1 MQLGRMLIA
10 EAIGTY
16 LLVLFGAGA
25 VATDVVTGG
34 QLGLWPVGFIGG
46 FGVTV
51 GIYATVAISGAH
63 LNPAISL
70 AFALFRR
77 SEFPVGRMVSYWG
90 AQLAGA
96 FAAGLTLFAVFSP
109 FVERLER
116 LNGYIRGAPGSE
128 YSAMIFS
135 KHFPD
140 PGTFGIDEAARS
152 LLSAPAAA
160 AIEGF
165 GTAILAFV
173 IFAVFD
179 RRNTALTNSNLAPL
193 LVGLTVAIL
202 IGMFGPLTHA
212 GWNPVRD
219 FGPRIV
225 AFFAGWGSIAIP
237 GPTGGFWAYI
247 VGPLVGAPIGAAV
260 YEFLLRPGLPPEHQ
274 DSLSRNGSADAL
286 GEYEPASNARDGG
299 ARDGDTG
306 DGIE

>member
-1 MQLGRMLIA
+1 MQIGHALTA
-10 EAIGTY
+10 EAIGTF

-34 QLGLWPVGFIGG
+34 ALGLWPVGFIGG
-46 FGVTV
+46 FGVTI

-70 AFALFRR
+70 AFVIFRR
-77 SEFPVGRMVSYWG
+77 KEFPLGKMFAYWG
-90 AQLAGA
+90 AQLLGA
-96 FAAGLTLFAVFSP
+96 VLAGLTLLVIFAP

-116 LNGYIRGAPGSE
+116 VNGYIRGATGSE
-128 YSAMIFS
+128 YSGMIFS

-140 PGTFGIDEAARS
+140 PGLFGIDEAARS

-173 IFAVFD
+173 IFSVFD
-179 RRNTALTNSNLAPL
+179 RRNAALPNQALAPL
-193 LVGLTVAIL
+193 IVGLTVAIL
-202 IGMFGPLTHA
+202 IGVFGPLTHA

-225 AFFAGWGSIAIP
+225 GYFAGWGSIALP
-237 GPTGGFWAYI
+237 GVTGGFWAYI

-260 YEFLLRPGLPPEHQ
+260 HEFLLRPGLPSEHQ
-274 DSLSRNGSADAL
+274 DSLPRNGSAEAL
-286 GEYEPASNARDGG
+286 ANYEPASSAQEGR
-299 ARDGDTG
+299 
-306 DGIE
+306 E

>member
-1 MQLGRMLIA
+1 MRLGRLLIA

-16 LLVLFGAGA
+16 LLVLFGAGS

-34 QLGLWPVGFIGG
+34 ALGLWPVGFIGG

-70 AFALFRR
+70 AFAIFRR
-77 SEFPVGRMVSYWG
+77 REFPFGRMAAYWG
-90 AQLAGA
+90 AQLIGA
-96 FAAGLTLFAVFSP
+96 IVAGLTLYVVFSP

-116 LNGYIRGAPGSE
+116 LNGYIRGEPGSE

-140 PGTFGIDEAARS
+140 PGIFGIDEATRA
-152 LLSAPAAA
+152 LLSAPAAS

-173 IFAVFD
+173 IFSVFD
-179 RRNTALTNSNLAPL
+179 RHNAALTNRNLAPL
-193 LVGLTVAIL
+193 IVGLTVAIL

-212 GWNPVRD
+212 GWNPARD
-219 FGPRIV
+219 FGPRVV

-237 GPTGGFWAYI
+237 GPSGGFWAYI

-260 YEFLLRPGLPPEHQ
+260 YEFLLRPGLPPERH
-274 DSLSRNGSADAL
+274 DRMPRNGCTDEL
-286 GEYEPASNARDGG
+286 TEYEPTGG
-299 ARDGDTG
+299 QPRGKPEG
-306 DGIE
+306 H

>member
-1 MQLGRMLIA
+1 MQLSRMLIA

-34 QLGLWPVGFIGG
+34 ALGLWPVGFIGG
-46 FGVTV
+46 FGVTI

-70 AFALFRR
+70 AFAIFRR
-77 SEFPVGRMVSYWG
+77 SEFPFPRMLAYWG
-90 AQLAGA
+90 AQLGGA
-96 FAAGLTLFAVFSP
+96 VVAGLTLYAIFAP

-116 LNGYIRGAPGSE
+116 LNDYIRGVPGSE
-128 YSAMIFS
+128 YSGMIFS

-140 PGTFGIDEAARS
+140 PGIFGIDEAARA

-173 IFAVFD
+173 VFSVFD
-179 RRNTALTNSNLAPL
+179 RRNAALPNQALSPL
-193 LVGLTVAIL
+193 IVGLTVAIL
-202 IGMFGPLTHA
+202 IGVFGPLTHA

-225 AFFAGWGSIAIP
+225 GFFAGWGIIAIP
-237 GPTGGFWAYI
+237 GVSGGFWAYI

-260 YEFLLRPGLPPEHQ
+260 HEFLLKPGLPSENH
-274 DSLSRNGSADAL
+274 DSASPNGSADTLAD
-286 GEYEPASNARDGG
+286 YERAAASRDG
-299 ARDGDTG
+299 R
-306 DGIE
+306 E

>member
-1 MQLGRMLIA
+1 MQLGRALTA

-34 QLGLWPVGFIGG
+34 ALGLWPVGFIGG
-46 FGVTV
+46 FGVTI

-70 AFALFRR
+70 AFAIFCR
-77 SEFPVGRMVSYWG
+77 SEFSFGKMLAYWG
-90 AQLAGA
+90 AQLTGA
-96 FAAGLTLFAVFSP
+96 IAAGLTLFAIFAP

-140 PGTFGIDEAARS
+140 PGLFGVDEAARA
-152 LLSAPAAA
+152 LLSPPAAA

-173 IFAVFD
+173 IFSVFD
-179 RRNTALTNSNLAPL
+179 RRNAALPNQALSPL
-193 LVGLTVAIL
+193 IVGLTVAIL
-202 IGMFGPLTHA
+202 IGVFGPLTHA

-237 GPTGGFWAYI
+237 GQSGGFWAYI
-247 VGPLVGAPIGAAV
+247 VGPLVGAPIGAAAH
-260 YEFLLRPGLPPEHQ
+260 EFLLKPALPALRQ
-274 DSLSRNGSADAL
+274 DTSPRSGSADA
-286 GEYEPASNARDGG
+286 PA
-299 ARDGDTG
+299 
-306 DGIE
+306 E

>member
-1 MQLGRMLIA
+1 MRLGRLLIA

-16 LLVLFGAGA
+16 LLVLFGAGS

-34 QLGLWPVGFIGG
+34 ALGLWPVGFIGG

-70 AFALFRR
+70 AFAIFRR
-77 SEFPVGRMVSYWG
+77 REFPFGRMTAYWG
-90 AQLAGA
+90 AQLIGA
-96 FAAGLTLFAVFSP
+96 IVAGLTLYVVFSP

-140 PGTFGIDEAARS
+140 PGIFGIDEATRA

-173 IFAVFD
+173 IFSVFD
-179 RRNTALTNSNLAPL
+179 RRNAALTNRNLAPL
-193 LVGLTVAIL
+193 IVGLTVAIL

-219 FGPRIV
+219 FGPRVV

-237 GPTGGFWAYI
+237 GPSGGFWAYI

-260 YEFLLRPGLPPEHQ
+260 YEFLLRPGLPPERH
-274 DSLSRNGSADAL
+274 DGMPRNGCTDAL
-286 GEYEPASNARDGG
+286 TEYEPAGG
-299 ARDGDTG
+299 QPQPRGKPEG
-306 DGIE
+306 R

>member
-1 MQLGRMLIA
+1 MQLGRVLTA
-10 EAIGTY
+10 EVIGTY

-34 QLGLWPVGFIGG
+34 ALGLWPVGFIGG
-46 FGVTV
+46 FGVTI

-70 AFALFRR
+70 AFAILRR
-77 SEFPVGRMVSYWG
+77 REFPFGRMLAYWG

-96 FAAGLTLFAVFSP
+96 VAAGLTLFAIFAP
-109 FVERLER
+109 FVERMER
-116 LNGYIRGAPGSE
+116 LNGFVRGAPGSE

-140 PGTFGIDEAARS
+140 PGIFGIDEAARA

-165 GTAILAFV
+165 GAAILAFI

-179 RRNTALTNSNLAPL
+179 KRNAALPNQALSPL
-193 LVGLTVAIL
+193 IVGLTVAIL
-202 IGMFGPLTHA
+202 IGVFGPLTHA

-237 GPTGGFWAYI
+237 GPSGGFWAYI

-260 YEFLLRPGLPPEHQ
+260 YEFLLRPGHPPERH
-274 DSLSRNGSADAL
+274 SGLPRNGSADAL
-286 GEYEPASNARDGG
+286 ADYERTASTEDDGQ
-299 ARDGDTG
+299 
-306 DGIE
+306 

>member
-1 MQLGRMLIA
+1 MLIA

-34 QLGLWPVGFIGG
+34 ALGLWPVGFIGG
-46 FGVTV
+46 FGVTI

-70 AFALFRR
+70 AFAIFRR
-77 SEFPVGRMVSYWG
+77 SEFPFGRMLAYWG

-96 FAAGLTLFAVFSP
+96 ILAGLTLFAIFSP
-109 FVERLER
+109 FVEQLER
-116 LNGYIRGAPGSE
+116 LNGYVRGAAGSE
-128 YSAMIFS
+128 YSGMIFS

-140 PGTFGIDEAARS
+140 PGLFGIDETARA

-173 IFAVFD
+173 IFSVFD
-179 RRNTALTNSNLAPL
+179 RRNSALPNQALSPL
-193 LVGLTVAIL
+193 IVGLTVAIL
-202 IGMFGPLTHA
+202 IGVFGPLTHA

-225 AFFAGWGSIAIP
+225 GFFAGWGSIAIP
-237 GPTGGFWAYI
+237 GPSGGFWAYI
-247 VGPLVGAPIGAAV
+247 VGPLIGAPIGAAV
-260 YEFLLRPGLPPEHQ
+260 HEFLLKPGLPSERQ
-274 DSLSRNGSADAL
+274 DVMPPNGSADAL
-286 GEYEPASNARDGG
+286 AEYEHTASAQDDR
-299 ARDGDTG
+299 
-306 DGIE
+306 E

>member
-1 MQLGRMLIA
+1 MRLGRLLIA

-34 QLGLWPVGFIGG
+34 ALGLWPVGFIGG

-70 AFALFRR
+70 AFAIFRR
-77 SEFPVGRMVSYWG
+77 SEFPFGRMTAYWG

-96 FAAGLTLFAVFSP
+96 IVAGLTLYVVFSP

-116 LNGYIRGAPGSE
+116 LNGYIRGVPGSE

-135 KHFPD
+135 KHCPD
-140 PGTFGIDEAARS
+140 PGIFGIDEATRA

-173 IFAVFD
+173 IFSVFD
-179 RRNTALTNSNLAPL
+179 RRNAALTNRNLAPL
-193 LVGLTVAIL
+193 IVGLTVAIL

-219 FGPRIV
+219 FGPRVV

-237 GPTGGFWAYI
+237 GPSGGFWAYI

-260 YEFLLRPGLPPEHQ
+260 YEFLLKPGLPPERH
-274 DSLSRNGSADAL
+274 DGVPRNGSTDAL
-286 GEYEPASNARDGG
+286 AEYEPASGTQDG
-299 ARDGDTG
+299 R
-306 DGIE
+306 E

>member
-1 MQLGRMLIA
+1 MQIGRALTA
-10 EAIGTY
+10 EAIGTF

-34 QLGLWPVGFIGG
+34 ALGLWPVGFIGG
-46 FGVTV
+46 FGVTI

-70 AFALFRR
+70 AFAIFRR
-77 SEFPVGRMVSYWG
+77 KEFPLGKMFAYWG
-90 AQLAGA
+90 AQLLGA
-96 FAAGLTLFAVFSP
+96 VLAGLTLLVIFAP

-116 LNGYIRGAPGSE
+116 VNGYIRGATGSE
-128 YSAMIFS
+128 YSGMIFS

-140 PGTFGIDEAARS
+140 PGLFGIDEAARS

-160 AIEGF
+160 TIEGF

-173 IFAVFD
+173 IFSVFD
-179 RRNTALTNSNLAPL
+179 RRNAALPNQALAPL
-193 LVGLTVAIL
+193 IVGLTVAIL
-202 IGMFGPLTHA
+202 IGVFGPLTHA

-225 AFFAGWGSIAIP
+225 GYFAGWGSIALP
-237 GPTGGFWAYI
+237 GVTGGFWAYI

-260 YEFLLRPGLPPEHQ
+260 HEFLLRPGLPSENK
-274 DSLSRNGSADAL
+274 DSLPRNGSAEAL
-286 GEYEPASNARDGG
+286 ADYEPASSAQDG
-299 ARDGDTG
+299 R
-306 DGIE
+306 E

>member
-1 MQLGRMLIA
+1 MQLGRALTA

-34 QLGLWPVGFIGG
+34 ALGLWPVGFIGG
-46 FGVTV
+46 FGVTI

-70 AFALFRR
+70 SFAIFRHR
-77 SEFPVGRMVSYWG
+77 DFPLGRMFAYWG
-90 AQLAGA
+90 AQLLGA
-96 FAAGLTLFAVFSP
+96 VVAGLTLFIIFSP
-109 FVERLER
+109 FIERLER
-116 LNGYIRGAPGSE
+116 LKGYIRGSSGSE

-140 PGTFGIDEAARS
+140 PGVFGIDEAARA

-173 IFAVFD
+173 VFSVFD
-179 RRNTALTNSNLAPL
+179 RRNAALPNQALAPL
-193 LVGLTVAIL
+193 IVGLTVAIL
-202 IGMFGPLTHA
+202 IGVFGPLTHA

-225 AFFAGWGSIAIP
+225 GFFAGWGSVAIP
-237 GPTGGFWAYI
+237 GVTSGFWAYI
-247 VGPLVGAPIGAAV
+247 VGPLIGAPIGAAV
-260 YEFLLRPGLPPEHQ
+260 HEFLLKPGLPPESK
-274 DSLSRNGSADAL
+274 DGLPRNGSAEAL
-286 GEYEPASNARDGG
+286 ADYERATSTQDG
-299 ARDGDTG
+299 R
-306 DGIE
+306 E

>member
-1 MQLGRMLIA
+1 MLIA

-34 QLGLWPVGFIGG
+34 ALGLWPVGFIGG
-46 FGVTV
+46 LGVTI

-70 AFALFRR
+70 AFAIFRR
-77 SEFPVGRMVSYWG
+77 SEFPFHRMLAYWG
-90 AQLAGA
+90 AQLGGA
-96 FAAGLTLFAVFSP
+96 VVAGLTLYAIFAP

-140 PGTFGIDEAARS
+140 PGIFGIDEAAS
-152 LLSAPAAA
+152 ALLSAPAAA

-173 IFAVFD
+173 IFSVFD
-179 RRNTALTNSNLAPL
+179 RRNAALPNQALSPL
-193 LVGLTVAIL
+193 IVGLTVAIL
-202 IGMFGPLTHA
+202 IGVFGPLTHA

-237 GPTGGFWAYI
+237 GVSGGFWAYI

-260 YEFLLRPGLPPEHQ
+260 HEFLLKPGLPSDRQ
-274 DSLSRNGSADAL
+274 DGPSPNGSADTLAD
-286 GEYEPASNARDGG
+286 YEHAAASRDGK
-299 ARDGDTG
+299 
-306 DGIE
+306 E

>member
-1 MQLGRMLIA
+1 MQKQLGRALIA

-16 LLVLFGAGA
+16 LLVLFGAGS

-34 QLGLWPVGFIGG
+34 ALGLWPVGFIGG

-70 AFALFRR
+70 AFAIFRR
-77 SEFPVGRMVSYWG
+77 REFPFGRMTAYWG
-90 AQLAGA
+90 AQLVGA
-96 FAAGLTLFAVFSP
+96 IVAGLTLYVVFSP

-140 PGTFGIDEAARS
+140 PGIFGIDEATRA

-173 IFAVFD
+173 IFSVFD
-179 RRNTALTNSNLAPL
+179 RRNAALTNRNLAPL
-193 LVGLTVAIL
+193 IVGLTVAIL

-219 FGPRIV
+219 FGPRVV

-237 GPTGGFWAYI
+237 GPSGGFWAYI
-247 VGPLVGAPIGAAV
+247 VGPLIGAPIGAAV
-260 YEFLLRPGLPPEHQ
+260 HEFLLKPGLPKEHQ
-274 DSLSRNGSADAL
+274 DEGPHNGSADAL
-286 GEYEPASNARDGG
+286 ADYERATAPRDG
-299 ARDGDTG
+299 R
-306 DGIE
+306 E

>member
-1 MQLGRMLIA
+1 MQIGRALTA
-10 EAIGTY
+10 EAIGTF

-34 QLGLWPVGFIGG
+34 ALGLWPVGFIGG
-46 FGVTV
+46 FGVTI

-70 AFALFRR
+70 AFAIFRR
-77 SEFPVGRMVSYWG
+77 KEFPLGKMFAYWG
-90 AQLAGA
+90 AQLLGA
-96 FAAGLTLFAVFSP
+96 VLAGLTLLVIFAP

-116 LNGYIRGAPGSE
+116 VNGYIRGATGSE
-128 YSAMIFS
+128 YSGMIFS

-140 PGTFGIDEAARS
+140 PGLFGIDEAARS

-173 IFAVFD
+173 IFSVFD
-179 RRNTALTNSNLAPL
+179 RRNAALPNQALAPL
-193 LVGLTVAIL
+193 IVGLTVAIL
-202 IGMFGPLTHA
+202 IGVFGPLTHA

-225 AFFAGWGSIAIP
+225 GYFAGWGSIALP
-237 GPTGGFWAYI
+237 GVTGGFWAYI

-260 YEFLLRPGLPPEHQ
+260 HEFLLRPGLPSEHQ
-274 DSLSRNGSADAL
+274 DSLPRNGSAEAL
-286 GEYEPASNARDGG
+286 ADYEPASSAQDG
-299 ARDGDTG
+299 R
-306 DGIE
+306 E

>member
-1 MQLGRMLIA
+1 MQLGRLLIA

-34 QLGLWPVGFIGG
+34 ALGLWPVGFIGG
-46 FGVTV
+46 FGVTI

-70 AFALFRR
+70 AFAIFRR
-77 SEFPVGRMVSYWG
+77 SEFSFQRMFAYWG

-96 FAAGLTLFAVFSP
+96 VVAGLTLLIVFSP
-109 FVERLER
+109 FIKRLEQM
-116 LNGYIRGAPGSE
+116 NGYIRGAPGSE

-140 PGTFGIDEAARS
+140 PGAFGIGEAAHA

-160 AIEGF
+160 AVEGF

-173 IFAVFD
+173 IFSVFD
-179 RRNTALTNSNLAPL
+179 RRNTALANQNLSPL
-193 LVGLTVAIL
+193 IVGLTVAIL
-202 IGMFGPLTHA
+202 IGVFGPLTHA

-225 AFFAGWGSIAIP
+225 GFFAGWGSIAIP
-237 GPTGGFWAYI
+237 GVSGGFWAYI

-260 YEFLLRPGLPPEHQ
+260 HEILLKPGLPSERNPG
-274 DSLSRNGSADAL
+274 LPRNGPTEAL
-286 GEYEPASNARDGG
+286 AEYEPAGSAQDG
-299 ARDGDTG
+299 R
-306 DGIE
+306 E

>member
-70 AFALFRR
+70 AFAVFRR

-179 RRNTALTNSNLAPL
+179 RRNTCA
-193 LVGLTVAIL
+193 
-202 IGMFGPLTHA
+202 
-212 GWNPVRD
+212 D
-219 FGPRIV
+219 EQQ
-225 AFFAGWGSIAIP
+225 P
-237 GPTGGFWAYI
+237 GPAPGGIDGRHTYRHVRAADPCGLESCARLRSPNRCVLRGLGQHRHTGADRR
-247 VGPLVGAPIGAAV
+247 
-260 YEFLLRPGLPPEHQ
+260 LLGIHRRPARG
-274 DSLSRNGSADAL
+274 R
-286 GEYEPASNARDGG
+286 SNRRGG
-299 ARDGDTG
+299 V
-306 DGIE
+306 

>member
-1 MQLGRMLIA
+1 MQIGRALTA
-10 EAIGTY
+10 EAIGTF

-34 QLGLWPVGFIGG
+34 ALGLWPVGFIGG
-46 FGVTV
+46 FGVTI

-70 AFALFRR
+70 AFAIFRR
-77 SEFPVGRMVSYWG
+77 KEFPLGKMFAYWG
-90 AQLAGA
+90 AQLLGA
-96 FAAGLTLFAVFSP
+96 VLAGLTLLVIFAP

-116 LNGYIRGAPGSE
+116 VNGYIRGATGSE
-128 YSAMIFS
+128 YSGMIFS

-140 PGTFGIDEAARS
+140 PGLFGIDEAARS

-160 AIEGF
+160 TIEGF

-173 IFAVFD
+173 IFSVFD
-179 RRNTALTNSNLAPL
+179 RRNAALPNQALAPL
-193 LVGLTVAIL
+193 IVGLTVAIL
-202 IGMFGPLTHA
+202 IGVFGPLTHA

-225 AFFAGWGSIAIP
+225 GHFAGWGSIALP
-237 GPTGGFWAYI
+237 GVTGGFWAYI

-260 YEFLLRPGLPPEHQ
+260 HEFLLRPGLPSEHQ
-274 DSLSRNGSADAL
+274 DSLPRNGSAEAL
-286 GEYEPASNARDGG
+286 AEYEPASSAQDG
-299 ARDGDTG
+299 R
-306 DGIE
+306 E

>member
-1 MQLGRMLIA
+1 MLIA

-25 VATDVVTGG
+25 VATDIVTGG
-34 QLGLWPVGFIGG
+34 ALGLWPVGFIGG
-46 FGVTV
+46 FGVTI

-70 AFALFRR
+70 AFAIFRH
-77 SEFPVGRMVSYWG
+77 SEFPFGRMLAYWG

-96 FAAGLTLFAVFSP
+96 ILAGLTLFAIFSS

-116 LNGYIRGAPGSE
+116 LNGYVRGAAGSE
-128 YSAMIFS
+128 YSGMIFS

-140 PGTFGIDEAARS
+140 PGIFGIDEATRA

-165 GTAILAFV
+165 GAAILAFV
-173 IFAVFD
+173 IFSVFD
-179 RRNTALTNSNLAPL
+179 RRNSALPNQALSPL
-193 LVGLTVAIL
+193 IVGLTVAIL
-202 IGMFGPLTHA
+202 IGVFGPLTHA

-237 GPTGGFWAYI
+237 GQSGGFWAYI

-260 YEFLLRPGLPPEHQ
+260 HEFLLKPGLPSEHQ
-274 DSLSRNGSADAL
+274 DALPSNSSAEAL
-286 GEYEPASNARDGG
+286 AEYDNAAASKDG
-299 ARDGDTG
+299 R
-306 DGIE
+306 E

>member
-1 MQLGRMLIA
+1 MRLGRLLIA

-34 QLGLWPVGFIGG
+34 ALGLWPVGFIGG

-70 AFALFRR
+70 AFAIFRR
-77 SEFPVGRMVSYWG
+77 REFPFGRMIAYWG

-96 FAAGLTLFAVFSP
+96 IVAGLTLYAVFSP

-116 LNGYIRGAPGSE
+116 LNGYIRGVPGSE

-140 PGTFGIDEAARS
+140 PGLFGIDEAARA
-152 LLSAPAAA
+152 LLSAPATA

-165 GTAILAFV
+165 GAAILAFV
-173 IFAVFD
+173 IFSVFD
-179 RRNTALTNSNLAPL
+179 RRNAALPNQALSPL
-193 LVGLTVAIL
+193 IVGLTVAIL
-202 IGMFGPLTHA
+202 IGVFGPLTHA

-219 FGPRIV
+219 FGPRVV

-237 GPTGGFWAYI
+237 GPSGGFWAYI

-260 YEFLLRPGLPPEHQ
+260 HEFLLKPGLPSSHQ
-274 DSLSRNGSADAL
+274 DGPSPNGSADTLAD
-286 GEYEPASNARDGG
+286 YEHTSASRDGK
-299 ARDGDTG
+299 
-306 DGIE
+306 E

>member
-1 MQLGRMLIA
+1 MLIA

-34 QLGLWPVGFIGG
+34 ALGLWPVGFIGG
-46 FGVTV
+46 FGVTI

-70 AFALFRR
+70 AFAIFRR
-77 SEFPVGRMVSYWG
+77 SEFPLGRMLAYWG
-90 AQLAGA
+90 AQLVGA
-96 FAAGLTLFAVFSP
+96 VVAGLTLYAIFSP
-109 FVERLER
+109 FVGRLEQ
-116 LNGYIRGAPGSE
+116 LSGYIRGAPGSE

-140 PGTFGIDEAARS
+140 PGIFGIDEAARG
-152 LLSAPAAA
+152 LMSAPAAA

-173 IFAVFD
+173 IFTVFD
-179 RRNTALTNSNLAPL
+179 RRNAALTNRNLAPL
-193 LVGLTVAIL
+193 IVGLTVAIL

-237 GPTGGFWAYI
+237 GPSGGFWAYI

-260 YEFLLRPGLPPEHQ
+260 HEFLLKPGLPSEHQ
-274 DSLSRNGSADAL
+274 DVLPSNGSADTL
-286 GEYEPASNARDGG
+286 TEYDNAVASKDG
-299 ARDGDTG
+299 R
-306 DGIE
+306 E

>member
-1 MQLGRMLIA
+1 MQLGRALTS

-34 QLGLWPVGFIGG
+34 ALGLWPVGFIGG
-46 FGVTV
+46 FGVTI

-70 AFALFRR
+70 AFAIFRR
-77 SEFPVGRMVSYWG
+77 SEFPFGRMLAYWG
-90 AQLAGA
+90 AQLLGA
-96 FAAGLTLFAVFSP
+96 VAAGLTLLVVFSP
-109 FVERLER
+109 FVKHLEQT
-116 LNGYIRGAPGSE
+116 NGYIRGAPGSE
-128 YSAMIFS
+128 YSGMIFS

-140 PGTFGIDEAARS
+140 PSIFGIDEAARA

-173 IFAVFD
+173 IFSVFD
-179 RRNTALTNSNLAPL
+179 KRNHALPNQALSPL
-193 LVGLTVAIL
+193 IVGLTVAIL
-202 IGMFGPLTHA
+202 IGVFGPLTHA

-225 AFFAGWGSIAIP
+225 AFFAGWGNIAIP
-237 GPTGGFWAYI
+237 GQSGGFWAYI
-247 VGPLVGAPIGAAV
+247 IGPLVGAPIGAAV
-260 YEFLLRPGLPPEHQ
+260 HEILLKPGLPSEHQ
-274 DSLSRNGSADAL
+274 EVPPRNCPADAL
-286 GEYEPASNARDGG
+286 AEYEHAASAQDDR
-299 ARDGDTG
+299 
-306 DGIE
+306 

>member
-1 MQLGRMLIA
+1 MQLGRALTA

-34 QLGLWPVGFIGG
+34 ALGLWPVGFIGG
-46 FGVTV
+46 FGVTI

-70 AFALFRR
+70 AFAIFRR
-77 SEFPVGRMVSYWG
+77 NEFPFGRMVAYWG

-96 FAAGLTLFAVFSP
+96 VAAGLTLYAVFSP
-109 FVERLER
+109 FVERLEKM
-116 LNGYIRGAPGSE
+116 NGYIRGAPGSE

-140 PGTFGIDEAARS
+140 PGLFGIDEAARV

-173 IFAVFD
+173 IFSVFD
-179 RRNTALTNSNLAPL
+179 RRNGALTNRNLAPL
-193 LVGLTVAIL
+193 IVGLTVAIL
-202 IGMFGPLTHA
+202 IGVFGPLTHA

-225 AFFAGWGSIAIP
+225 AFFAGWVVSPYRGPP
-237 GPTGGFWAYI
+237 GASGRTSRGRWWAH
-247 VGPLVGAPIGAAV
+247 PS
-260 YEFLLRPGLPPEHQ
+260 GLQ
-274 DSLSRNGSADAL
+274 CTSSC
-286 GEYEPASNARDGG
+286 
-299 ARDGDTG
+299 
-306 DGIE
+306 

>member
-1 MQLGRMLIA
+1 MLIA

-34 QLGLWPVGFIGG
+34 ALGLWPVGFIGG
-46 FGVTV
+46 FGVTI

-70 AFALFRR
+70 AFAIFRH
-77 SEFPVGRMVSYWG
+77 SEFPFGRMFAYWG

-96 FAAGLTLFAVFSP
+96 ILAGLTLFAIFAS

-116 LNGYIRGAPGSE
+116 LNGYVRGAVGSE
-128 YSAMIFS
+128 YSGMIFS

-140 PGTFGIDEAARS
+140 PGIFGIDEAARA

-173 IFAVFD
+173 IFSVFD
-179 RRNTALTNSNLAPL
+179 RRNSALPNQALSPL
-193 LVGLTVAIL
+193 IVGLTVAIL
-202 IGMFGPLTHA
+202 IGVFAPITQA
-212 GWNPVRD
+212 GWNPARD

-237 GPTGGFWAYI
+237 GPSGGFWAYI
-247 VGPLVGAPIGAAV
+247 VGPLIGAPIGAAV
-260 YEFLLRPGLPPEHQ
+260 HEFLLKPGLPSERQ
-274 DSLSRNGSADAL
+274 DILPPNGSADAL
-286 GEYEPASNARDGG
+286 AEYENTASAQDDR
-299 ARDGDTG
+299 
-306 DGIE
+306 E

>member
-1 MQLGRMLIA
+1 MRLGRLLIA

-16 LLVLFGAGA
+16 LLVLFGAGS

-34 QLGLWPVGFIGG
+34 ALGLWPVGFIGG

-70 AFALFRR
+70 AFAIFRR
-77 SEFPVGRMVSYWG
+77 REFPFGRMTAYWG
-90 AQLAGA
+90 AQLVGA
-96 FAAGLTLFAVFSP
+96 IVAGLTLYVVFSP

-140 PGTFGIDEAARS
+140 PGIFGIDEATRA

-173 IFAVFD
+173 IFSVFD
-179 RRNTALTNSNLAPL
+179 RRNAALTNRNLAPL
-193 LVGLTVAIL
+193 IVGLTVAIL

-237 GPTGGFWAYI
+237 GRPVASGIYS
-247 VGPLVGAPIGAAV
+247 GPANWRAH
-260 YEFLLRPGLPPEHQ
+260 R
-274 DSLSRNGSADAL
+274 S
-286 GEYEPASNARDGG
+286 GG
-299 ARDGDTG
+299 A
-306 DGIE
+306 

>member
-1 MQLGRMLIA
+1 MLIA

-34 QLGLWPVGFIGG
+34 ALGLWPVGFIGG
-46 FGVTV
+46 FGVTI

-70 AFALFRR
+70 AFAIFHH
-77 SEFPVGRMVSYWG
+77 SEFPFGRMFAYWG

-96 FAAGLTLFAVFSP
+96 ILAGLTLFAIFAS

-116 LNGYIRGAPGSE
+116 LNGYVRGAVGSE
-128 YSAMIFS
+128 YSGMIFS

-140 PGTFGIDEAARS
+140 PGIFGIDEAARA

-173 IFAVFD
+173 IFSVFD
-179 RRNTALTNSNLAPL
+179 RRNSALPNQALSPL
-193 LVGLTVAIL
+193 IVGLTVAIL
-202 IGMFGPLTHA
+202 IGVFGPLTHA
-212 GWNPVRD
+212 GWNPARD

-237 GPTGGFWAYI
+237 GPSGGFWAYI
-247 VGPLVGAPIGAAV
+247 VGPLIGAPIGAAV
-260 YEFLLRPGLPPEHQ
+260 HEFLLKPGLPSERQ
-274 DSLSRNGSADAL
+274 DVVPTNGSADAL
-286 GEYEPASNARDGG
+286 AEYEHTASAQDDR
-299 ARDGDTG
+299 
-306 DGIE
+306 E

>member
-1 MQLGRMLIA
+1 MLMA

-34 QLGLWPVGFIGG
+34 ALGLWPVGFIGG
-46 FGVTV
+46 FGVTI

-70 AFALFRR
+70 AFAIFRR
-77 SEFPVGRMVSYWG
+77 SEFPFPRMLAYWG

-96 FAAGLTLFAVFSP
+96 VLAGLTLYAIFSP

-116 LNGYIRGAPGSE
+116 LNDYVRGAAGSE
-128 YSAMIFS
+128 YSGMIFS

-140 PGTFGIDEAARS
+140 PGLFGIDEAARA

-173 IFAVFD
+173 IFSVFD
-179 RRNTALTNSNLAPL
+179 RRNSALPNQALSPL
-193 LVGLTVAIL
+193 IVGLTVAIL
-202 IGMFGPLTHA
+202 IGVFGPLTHA

-237 GPTGGFWAYI
+237 GPSGGFWAYI
-247 VGPLVGAPIGAAV
+247 IGPLIGAPIGAAV
-260 YEFLLRPGLPPEHQ
+260 HEFLLKPGLPSEHQ
-274 DSLSRNGSADAL
+274 DVLPANGSADAL
-286 GEYEPASNARDGG
+286 AEYEHTASAQDER
-299 ARDGDTG
+299 
-306 DGIE
+306 E

>member
-1 MQLGRMLIA
+1 MQLGRVLTA

-34 QLGLWPVGFIGG
+34 ALGLWPVGFIGG
-46 FGVTV
+46 FGVTI

-70 AFALFRR
+70 AFAIFRR
-77 SEFPVGRMVSYWG
+77 REFPIGKMFAYWG
-90 AQLAGA
+90 AQLVGA
-96 FAAGLTLFAVFSP
+96 VLAGLTLFIVFSP

-116 LNGYIRGAPGSE
+116 LNGYTRGAAGSE
-128 YSAMIFS
+128 YSGMIFS

-140 PGTFGIDEAARS
+140 PGLFGIDEAARA
-152 LLSAPAAA
+152 LLPAPGAA

-173 IFAVFD
+173 IFSVFD
-179 RRNTALTNSNLAPL
+179 RRNAALPNQALAPL
-193 LVGLTVAIL
+193 IVGLTVAIL
-202 IGMFGPLTHA
+202 IGVFGPLTHA

-225 AFFAGWGSIAIP
+225 GFFAGWGSVAIP
-237 GPTGGFWAYI
+237 GVTGGFWAYI

-260 YEFLLRPGLPPEHQ
+260 HEFLLKPGLPSEHQ
-274 DSLSRNGSADAL
+274 DSLPRTDSAEAL
-286 GEYEPASNARDGG
+286 ADYEPASSAQDSR
-299 ARDGDTG
+299 
-306 DGIE
+306 E

>member
-1 MQLGRMLIA
+1 MTA
-10 EAIGTY
+10 
-16 LLVLFGAGA
+16 
-25 VATDVVTGG
+25 
-34 QLGLWPVGFIGG
+34 
-46 FGVTV
+46 
-51 GIYATVAISGAH
+51 
-63 LNPAISL
+63 
-70 AFALFRR
+70 
-77 SEFPVGRMVSYWG
+77 YWG
-90 AQLAGA
+90 AQLVGA
-96 FAAGLTLFAVFSP
+96 IVAGLTLYVVFSP

-140 PGTFGIDEAARS
+140 PGIFGIDEATRA

-173 IFAVFD
+173 IFSVFD
-179 RRNTALTNSNLAPL
+179 RRNTALTNRNLAPL
-193 LVGLTVAIL
+193 IVGLTVAIL

-219 FGPRIV
+219 FGPRVV

-237 GPTGGFWAYI
+237 GPSGGFWAYI

-260 YEFLLRPGLPPEHQ
+260 YEFLLKPDLPPERQ
-274 DSLSRNGSADAL
+274 DGMPRNGSTNAL
-286 GEYEPASNARDGG
+286 SEYEPAGG
-299 ARDGDTG
+299 QPRGKHEG
-306 DGIE
+306 R

>member
-1 MQLGRMLIA
+1 MLIA

-34 QLGLWPVGFIGG
+34 ALGLWPVGFIGG

-70 AFALFRR
+70 AFAIFWR
-77 SEFPVGRMVSYWG
+77 SEFPFRRMLAYWG

-96 FAAGLTLFAVFSP
+96 VVAGLTLYAIFSP
-109 FVERLER
+109 FAERLER
-116 LNGYIRGAPGSE
+116 LNGYIRGAAGSE

-140 PGTFGIDEAARS
+140 PGIFGIDEAVRM
-152 LLSAPAAA
+152 LLSPTAAA

-173 IFAVFD
+173 IFSAFD
-179 RRNTALTNSNLAPL
+179 RRNAALTNRNLAPL
-193 LVGLTVAIL
+193 IVGLTVAIL
-202 IGMFGPLTHA
+202 IGVFGPLTHA

-237 GPTGGFWAYI
+237 GPSGGFWAYI
-247 VGPLVGAPIGAAV
+247 VGPLVGAPIGAAMH
-260 YEFLLRPGLPPEHQ
+260 EFLLKPGLPSEHQ
-274 DSLSRNGSADAL
+274 DVLPSNRSADAPA
-286 GEYEPASNARDGG
+286 EYDDAVASK
-299 ARDGDTG
+299 

>member
-1 MQLGRMLIA
+1 MQIGRALTA
-10 EAIGTY
+10 EAIGTF

-34 QLGLWPVGFIGG
+34 ALGLWPVGFIGG
-46 FGVTV
+46 FGVTI

-70 AFALFRR
+70 AFAIFRR
-77 SEFPVGRMVSYWG
+77 REFPLGKMFAYWG
-90 AQLAGA
+90 AQLLGA
-96 FAAGLTLFAVFSP
+96 VLAGLTLLVIFAP

-116 LNGYIRGAPGSE
+116 VNGYIRGATGSE
-128 YSAMIFS
+128 YSGMIFS

-140 PGTFGIDEAARS
+140 PGLFGIDEAARS

-173 IFAVFD
+173 IFSVFD
-179 RRNTALTNSNLAPL
+179 RRNAALPNQALAPL
-193 LVGLTVAIL
+193 IVGLTVAIL
-202 IGMFGPLTHA
+202 IGVFGPLTHA

-225 AFFAGWGSIAIP
+225 GYFAGWGSIALP
-237 GPTGGFWAYI
+237 GVTGGFWAYI

-260 YEFLLRPGLPPEHQ
+260 HEFLLRPGLPSEHQ
-274 DSLSRNGSADAL
+274 DSLPRNGSAEAL
-286 GEYEPASNARDGG
+286 ADYEPASSAQDG
-299 ARDGDTG
+299 R
-306 DGIE
+306 E

>member
-1 MQLGRMLIA
+1 MQLSRMLIA

-34 QLGLWPVGFIGG
+34 ALGLWPVGFIGG
-46 FGVTV
+46 FGVTI

-70 AFALFRR
+70 AFAIFHH
-77 SEFPVGRMVSYWG
+77 SEFPFGRMFAYWG

-96 FAAGLTLFAVFSP
+96 ILAGLTLFAIFAS

-116 LNGYIRGAPGSE
+116 LNGYVRGAVGSE
-128 YSAMIFS
+128 YSGMIFS

-140 PGTFGIDEAARS
+140 PGIFGIDEAARA

-173 IFAVFD
+173 IFSVFD
-179 RRNTALTNSNLAPL
+179 RRNSALPNQALSPL
-193 LVGLTVAIL
+193 IVGLTVAIL
-202 IGMFGPLTHA
+202 IGVFGPLTHA
-212 GWNPVRD
+212 GWNPARD

-237 GPTGGFWAYI
+237 GPSGGFWAYI
-247 VGPLVGAPIGAAV
+247 VGPLIGAPIGAAV
-260 YEFLLRPGLPPEHQ
+260 HEFLLKPGLPSERQ
-274 DSLSRNGSADAL
+274 DVVPTNGSADAL
-286 GEYEPASNARDGG
+286 AEYEHTASAQDDR
-299 ARDGDTG
+299 
-306 DGIE
+306 E

>member
-1 MQLGRMLIA
+1 MQLRRALTA

-34 QLGLWPVGFIGG
+34 ALGLWPVGFIGG
-46 FGVTV
+46 FGVTI

-70 AFALFRR
+70 AFAIFRR
-77 SEFPVGRMVSYWG
+77 GEFPFGKMLAYWG

-96 FAAGLTLFAVFSP
+96 IAAGLTLFAIFAP

-140 PGTFGIDEAARS
+140 PGLFGIDEAARS
-152 LLSAPAAA
+152 LLSPAAAA

-173 IFAVFD
+173 IFSVFD
-179 RRNTALTNSNLAPL
+179 RRNSALPNKALSPL
-193 LVGLTVAIL
+193 IVGLTVAIL
-202 IGMFGPLTHA
+202 IGAFGPLTHA

-225 AFFAGWGSIAIP
+225 AFFTGWGSIAIP
-237 GPTGGFWAYI
+237 GPSGGFWAYI

-260 YEFLLRPGLPPEHQ
+260 HEFLLKPGMPSENH
-274 DSLSRNGSADAL
+274 DSVSPNGSADAL
-286 GEYEPASNARDGG
+286 ADYERAAASRDGS
-299 ARDGDTG
+299 AQDGR
-306 DGIE
+306 E

>member
-1 MQLGRMLIA
+1 MQLGRLLIA

-34 QLGLWPVGFIGG
+34 ALGLWPVGFIGG
-46 FGVTV
+46 FGVAV

-70 AFALFRR
+70 AFAIFRR
-77 SEFPVGRMVSYWG
+77 HEFPFHRMAAYWG
-90 AQLAGA
+90 AQFVGA
-96 FAAGLTLFAVFSP
+96 VAAGLTLYAIFSP

-140 PGTFGIDEAARS
+140 PGIFGIDEAARA

-173 IFAVFD
+173 IFSVFD
-179 RRNTALTNSNLAPL
+179 RRNAALTNKNLAPL
-193 LVGLTVAIL
+193 IVGLTVAIL

-237 GPTGGFWAYI
+237 GPSGGFWAYI

-260 YEFLLRPGLPPEHQ
+260 HEFLLKPALPPPHQ
-274 DSLSRNGSADAL
+274 DSLPRNDSTDAL
-286 GEYEPASNARDGG
+286 VEYEPTTGTREGG
-299 ARDGDTG
+299 
-306 DGIE
+306 E